1 MGKNNKKVCT
11 VLNYIEQSLILVSA
25 YHIKL
30 ILIELINIFLMNI
43 N

>member
-1 MGKNNKKVCT
+1 MSKNNKKVCT
-11 VLNYIEQSLILVSA
+11 ALNYIEQSLILVSA

-30 ILIELINIFLMNI
+30 IRIELINIFLMNV